1 MQKAE
6 FSNGYDSTVVS
17 SLSIFLYLK
26 RVDMPLIRIDV
37 TEGRTDAQIKTLMD
51 TVQDC
56 VLEAFKVP
64 VRDRYQIVTEHKPGR
79 MILLDTGL
87 GFERSEQAIVI
98 QVFTSP
104 RTTVNKN
111 KFYQLLATN
120 LEAKCGLDPKDLL
133 VSVMTNTDV
142 DWSFG
147 FGKTQYL
154 TGEL

>member
-1 MQKAE
+1 
-6 FSNGYDSTVVS
+6 
-17 SLSIFLYLK
+17 
-26 RVDMPLIRIDV
+26 MPLIRIDV
-37 TEGRTDAQIKTLMD
+37 TEGRSDAEIKTLME

-87 GFERSEQAIVI
+87 GFERTNQAIVI

-104 RTTVNKN
+104 RTTVNKT
-111 KFYQLLATN
+111 KFYQLLADKLETN
-120 LEAKCGLDPKDLL
+120 CGLNPKELL

>member
-1 MQKAE
+1 
-6 FSNGYDSTVVS
+6 
-17 SLSIFLYLK
+17 
-26 RVDMPLIRIDV
+26 MPLIRIDV
-37 TEGRTDAQIKTLMD
+37 TEGRSDSAIKTLMD

-56 VLEAFKVP
+56 VITAFKVP
-64 VRDRYQIVTEHKPGR
+64 VKDRYQIVTEHKPGR

-87 GFERSEQAIVI
+87 GFERTEQAIVI

-104 RTTVNKN
+104 RTTVNKT
-111 KFYQLLATN
+111 KFYRLLAN
-120 LEAKCGLDPKDLL
+120 QLEEKCGLNPKDLL

-147 FGKTQYL
+147 FGETQYL

>member
-1 MQKAE
+1 
-6 FSNGYDSTVVS
+6 
-17 SLSIFLYLK
+17 
-26 RVDMPLIRIDV
+26 MPLIRIDV
-37 TEGRTDAQIKTLMD
+37 TEGRSDAEIKALMD

-56 VLEAFKVP
+56 VIEAFKVP
-64 VRDRYQIVTEHKPGR
+64 IKDRYQIVTEHKPGR

-104 RTTVNKN
+104 RTTVNKTR
-111 KFYQLLATN
+111 FYQLLAEN
-120 LEAKCGLDPKDLL
+120 LQANCGLNPTDLL

-147 FGKTQYL
+147 FGQTQYL

>member
-1 MQKAE
+1 
-6 FSNGYDSTVVS
+6 
-17 SLSIFLYLK
+17 
-26 RVDMPLIRIDV
+26 MPLIRIDV
-37 TEGRTDAQIKTLMD
+37 TEGRNDSEIKTLMD

-56 VLEAFKVP
+56 VVEAFKVP
-64 VRDRYQIVTEHKPGR
+64 VKDRYQIVTEHKPGR

-87 GFERSEQAIVI
+87 GFERTEQAIVI

>member
-1 MQKAE
+1 
-6 FSNGYDSTVVS
+6 
-17 SLSIFLYLK
+17 
-26 RVDMPLIRIDV
+26 MPLIRIDV
-37 TEGRTDAQIKTLMD
+37 TEGRSDAEIKTLMD

-64 VRDRYQIVTEHKPGR
+64 VRDRYQIMTEHKPGR

-87 GFERSEQAIVI
+87 GFERTDQAMVI

-111 KFYQLLATN
+111 KFYQLLAKN

>member
-1 MQKAE
+1 
-6 FSNGYDSTVVS
+6 
-17 SLSIFLYLK
+17 
-26 RVDMPLIRIDV
+26 MPLIRIDV
-37 TEGRTDAQIKTLMD
+37 TEGRSDAEIKTLMD

-87 GFERSEQAIVI
+87 GFERTDQAIVI

-104 RTTVNKN
+104 RTTVNKT
-111 KFYQLLATN
+111 KFYQLLADKLETN
-120 LEAKCGLDPKDLL
+120 CGLNPKELL

>member
-1 MQKAE
+1 
-6 FSNGYDSTVVS
+6 
-17 SLSIFLYLK
+17 
-26 RVDMPLIRIDV
+26 MPLIRIDI
-37 TEGRTDAQIKTLMD
+37 TEGRSDAEIKALMD

-56 VLEAFKVP
+56 VVEAFKVP
-64 VRDRYQIVTEHKPGR
+64 VKDRYQIVTEHKPGR

-87 GFERSEQAIVI
+87 GFERTDQAMVI

-111 KFYQLLATN
+111 KFYQLLADS
-120 LEAKCGLDPKDLL
+120 LQAKCGLDPKDLL

>member
-1 MQKAE
+1 
-6 FSNGYDSTVVS
+6 
-17 SLSIFLYLK
+17 
-26 RVDMPLIRIDV
+26 MPLIRIDV
-37 TEGRTDAQIKTLMD
+37 TEGRSDAEIKTLME

-87 GFERSEQAIVI
+87 GFERTDQAIII

-104 RTTVNKN
+104 RTTVNKT
-111 KFYQLLATN
+111 KFYQLLADKLETN
-120 LEAKCGLDPKDLL
+120 CGLNPKELL

>member
-1 MQKAE
+1 
-6 FSNGYDSTVVS
+6 
-17 SLSIFLYLK
+17 
-26 RVDMPLIRIDV
+26 MPLIRIDV
-37 TEGRTDAQIKTLMD
+37 TEGRSDAEIKTLMD

-87 GFERSEQAIVI
+87 GFERTDQAIVI

-104 RTTVNKN
+104 RTTVSKT
-111 KFYQLLATN
+111 KFYQLLADKLETN
-120 LEAKCGLDPKDLL
+120 CGLNPKELL

>member
-1 MQKAE
+1 
-6 FSNGYDSTVVS
+6 
-17 SLSIFLYLK
+17 
-26 RVDMPLIRIDV
+26 MPLIRIDV
-37 TEGRTDAQIKTLMD
+37 TEGRSDAEIKTLMD

-87 GFERSEQAIVI
+87 GFERTDKAIVI

-104 RTTVNKN
+104 RTTVSKT
-111 KFYQLLATN
+111 KFYQLLADKLETN
-120 LEAKCGLDPKDLL
+120 CGLNPKELL

>member
-1 MQKAE
+1 
-6 FSNGYDSTVVS
+6 
-17 SLSIFLYLK
+17 
-26 RVDMPLIRIDV
+26 
-37 TEGRTDAQIKTLMD
+37 
-51 TVQDC
+51 
-56 VLEAFKVP
+56 
-64 VRDRYQIVTEHKPGR
+64 

-87 GFERSEQAIVI
+87 GFERTDQAMVI